1 MHRKDS
7 SCNLINM
14 IKKTSNLKVLQL
26 FLEDSSLISKIF
38 LKTHILL
45 WRMLKTGKLSH
56 VYKEELKALKIK
68 GEVLWEFCPRNLLEN
83 LNTLGSL
90 NKGMNSVCERIP

>member
-1 MHRKDS
+1 
-7 SCNLINM
+7 M
-14 IKKTSNLKVLQL
+14 IKKTSNIKVLQI
-26 FLEDSSLISKIF
+26 FFEDSSFISKIF
-38 LKTHILL
+38 LKRHILL
-45 WRMLKTGKLSH
+45 GRMLKIRKLFH

-90 NKGMNSVCERIP
+90 NKDMNSVCERIP

>member
-1 MHRKDS
+1 
-7 SCNLINM
+7 
-14 IKKTSNLKVLQL
+14 
-26 FLEDSSLISKIF
+26 
-38 LKTHILL
+38 
-45 WRMLKTGKLSH
+45 MLKIGKLSH

-90 NKGMNSVCERIP
+90 NKDMNSVCERIP

>member
-1 MHRKDS
+1 MRIQGLLEYGHKNKS
-7 SCNLINM
+7 SQGLPKN
-14 IKKTSNLKVLQL
+14 IKSHFQQC
-26 FLEDSSLISKIF
+26 SISLLSRSFK
-38 LKTHILL
+38 
-45 WRMLKTGKLSH
+45 KTGKLSH
-56 VYKEELKALKIK
+56 VYMEELKALKIK